1 MVDVHLKGIVK
12 RFGKTIAVNGID
24 LDIRDGEFIVLLGP
38 SGCGKTTTLRIIA
51 GLEKPDEGRVLF
63 GDRDVTYLPPR
74 ERNVSMVFQSYA
86 IWPHMK
92 VYDNI
97 AFPLKIKK
105 FPKEEIDKRV
115 KWAAELLQISELLDR
130 YPHQLSGG
138 QRQRVAVARAIVVEP
153 DVLLMDEPLSNLDAL
168 LRVKMRSELKKLQRR
183 IKVTTIYVTHDQVEA
198 MTMGDRIAVMNKGKI
213 QQVGRPDEIY
223 LKPANVFVAGFVGT
237 PQMNFFDAT
246 VEVKDDE
253 IILDASDFKVRLP
266 KDYLPVLQEYNGK
279 TVIVGIRPEHI
290 YPEGHAPTTAKKLSW
305 IEGTVD
311 FVEALG
317 SDTILHLNTG
327 NMILVVKISG
337 SHHYEIGSKVKVA
350 LDLSNIHVFDKESQ
364 VSLLYKRQREVQSS

>member
-12 RFGKTIAVNGID
+12 KFGKTIAVNGID
-24 LDIRDGEFIVLLGP
+24 LDVADGEFIVLLGP

-51 GLEKPDEGRVLF
+51 GLEKPDEGRVFF
-63 GDRDVTYLPPR
+63 GERDVTYLPPKD
-74 ERNVSMVFQSYA
+74 RNVSMVFQNYA

-105 FPKEEIDKRV
+105 VPRDEIDRRV

-153 DVLLMDEPLSNLDAL
+153 NVLLMDEPLSNLDAL
-168 LRVKMRSELKKLQRR
+168 LRVKMRSELKKLQRK

-198 MTMGDRIAVMNKGKI
+198 MTMGDRIAVMNKGRI
-213 QQVGRPDEIY
+213 QQVGTPEEIY
-223 LKPANVFVAGFVGT
+223 LKPSNVFVAGFVGT
-237 PQMNFFDAT
+237 PQMNFFEAK
-246 VEVKDDE
+246 VVVKDENIVLISRDYEISLGRGHLDE
-253 IILDASDFKVRLP
+253 LESYD
-266 KDYLPVLQEYNGK
+266 GK
-279 TVIVGIRPEHI
+279 EVIVGIRPEHI
-290 YPEGHAPTTAKKLSW
+290 HPEKLVPSTVKRKA
-305 IEGTVD
+305 IIDGIVD

-317 SDTILHLNTG
+317 ADTIIHVNTG
-327 NMILVVKISG
+327 SQVLVVKVSG
-337 SHHYEIGSKVKVA
+337 GHHYNIGSKIRIV
-350 LDLSNIHVFDKESQ
+350 LDLDKIHVFDKETEEA
-364 VSLLYKRQREVQSS
+364 LLNR